1 VTLLEEQ
8 VADLNERF
16 AAQESHF
23 EGLRSAILE
32 LRRELLDRRDEDSGS
47 LKRRM
52 DELEKT
58 VTSGLAEMHRSFQML
73 LDRRD
78 VTLLQRSVN
87 ETMKRVQALEAG
99 QLELRAGQQEL
110 RQSVQE
116 LQAGQQELRQS
127 VQELQA
133 GQQELRQSVQ
143 ELRTGQ
149 QRIEQ
154 TLQQIL
160 AKLG

>member
-1 VTLLEEQ
+1 MTLLEEQ

-32 LRRELLDRRDEDSGS
+32 LRRELLDRRDEDIGS

-78 VTLLQRSVN
+78 ITLLQRSVN

-99 QLELRAGQQEL
+99 QQELRAGQQEL
-110 RQSVQE
+110 Q
-116 LQAGQQELRQS
+116 
-127 VQELQA
+127 
-133 GQQELRQSVQ
+133 QSVQ
-143 ELRTGQ
+143 ELRAGQ
-149 QRIEQ
+149 LRIEQ

>member
-16 AAQESHF
+16 TAQESHF

-32 LRRELLDRRDEDSGS
+32 LRRELLDRRDEDIDT

-52 DELEKT
+52 GELEKT

-78 VTLLQRSVN
+78 VMLLQRPVS
-87 ETMKRVQALEAG
+87 EMMKRVQVLE
-99 QLELRAGQQEL
+99 AGQQEL
-110 RQSVQE
+110 REGQRQVQGV
-116 LQAGQQELRQS
+116 LQE
-127 VQELQA
+127 
-133 GQQELRQSVQ
+133 
-143 ELRTGQ
+143 
-149 QRIEQ
+149 
-154 TLQQIL
+154 IL
-160 AKLG
+160 AKLS